1 MIGHVEIS
9 FPIFLQIIGKVQ
21 TVQINFP
28 NVEFLKLPWK
38 MEQLTCYHFC
48 PHEKWWGYNSH
59 ENRVTG
65 NGNRRSF
72 GDENTS
78 VNEAG
83 PSPSSK
89 ICHFHHSQF
98 VGRIFPSPKPA
109 TSSMRSRRPR
119 PWPGTRHQ
127 FPWRHLHCAH
137 IPDQEHN
144 FINWFLNLSHLRQFS
159 YISTNLFSLYEP
171 FPAIQPPHEWALEKN
186 PTSWHG
192 IRSCVY
198 EDQGLA
204 RPTHSLFEG
213 FHGRPWSKLCHRLY
227 TEEISI
233 KSLNCL
239 GLSGRTQ
246 FKKILF
252 EMKYKIKHLLGRW
265 DGICNMN
272 MIVYSWHYIRM
283 IKRHSFRCKNMVKM
297 LEKTR
302 CHTTTFFIGIV
313 LVKPKC
319 TFLHS
324 VCSLHALLD
333 IFPFIGRN
341 TAVFCYSTLLYFVL
355 YSTVSVLC
363 PYCVC
368 TATVV

>member
-1 MIGHVEIS
+1 MWS
-9 FPIFLQIIGKVQ
+9 F
-21 TVQINFP
+21 
-28 NVEFLKLPWK
+28 WS
-38 MEQLTCYHFC
+38 C
-48 PHEKWWGYNSH
+48 HEKWNSWH
-59 ENRVTG
+59 AIISVRMKSGGGTIVMRTVSLAMGTG
-65 NGNRRSF
+65 VVLEMKTLQWMKQVLPLPQRSVIF
-72 GDENTS
+72 ITPNS
-78 VNEAG
+78 
-83 PSPSSK
+83 
-89 ICHFHHSQF
+89 

-283 IKRHSFRCKNMVKM
+283 IKRHSFRCKNIVKM